1 MKPSFCIKV
10 LPLLLLAIILF
21 SAETLFGQSHTLS
34 GKITDERNRQPLAFV
49 NVVIND
55 GQQGVISDI
64 DGRYSI
70 TANEPITKV
79 KFSSIGYE
87 PKDINLQA
95 GQNKCNVALTPK
107 TFELGEV
114 TVEAGEN
121 PAHRIIDSLM
131 AHRKAN
137 NPNSLESYS
146 YHIYDKMVI
155 TVDSSSFGQ
164 AVAND
169 TAMQMADLHYFDSI
183 MKKSDLMV
191 METASEVMF
200 MAPDRKLQH
209 VLGTKI
215 AGMKEP
221 TFMYMVSSMQSVSFY
236 DETVSITGTDYVNP
250 ISRGSKTRY
259 FFTLESVNPIGQGD
273 SLYVISFHPMRGSSF
288 NGLRGTMTV
297 NSDGWA
303 LQSVKASPDVQ
314 DGLFKADI
322 QQLYQKVEGQWFPKQ
337 LNLNLIFPSMVVSM
351 DDASFPM
358 AAIGKSYLND
368 IEINPDISKRQ
379 FSDIEV
385 KVDPDAAFRDETFW
399 DAHRID
405 SLTERVKAT
414 YILVDSLTQGT
425 DIFDRVLG
433 MTEKLMTESAL
444 PFGYFNLD
452 LDHIINISSTRGVYL
467 GLGGNTNDRLSRWFS
482 INGSFGYWTRIK
494 SWDYGG
500 GMKLKLN
507 RQRQMELAFQYSHR
521 SEPMGEFGGMLELD
535 NGSVFSTDNY
545 KYTFYENIRTRRD
558 RFDLSYSTRF
568 AHHFKAYLSLSRS
581 HKHYTKQFYL
591 NPSDVQTEGRFTVA
605 ELKLRFAYKEK
616 FLSTPQGIRSLGTL
630 YPIVWVSYQHAFP
643 NVLGG
648 EYEYDR
654 FKFEASKNF
663 YTPYLGV
670 AKVLLQAGYATE
682 TCPVM
687 ETFNIL
693 GTYERVGIYSPGS
706 FSTMRLD
713 EFFCD
718 RFVALY
724 LSHNF
729 SGMLWKTN
737 SPVFKPELSIVTN
750 IGWGDMRRAEAYP
763 DKNFKTMEKGYFE
776 SGIVINGLL
785 ANPMAKLG
793 LGVFYRYGPYSLPN
807 VWDNFAW
814 KYSASIGF

>member
-1 MKPSFCIKV
+1 MKAPVGIKV
-10 LPLLLLAIILF
+10 FPLLLLVFFIF
-21 SAETLFGQSHTLS
+21 PAETLFGQSHILS

-70 TANEPITKV
+70 TAVEPITKV

-87 PKDINLQA
+87 PKEIALQA
-95 GQNKCNVALTPK
+95 DQKKYNVALSPM

-137 NPNSLESYS
+137 NPSSLDSYS
-146 YHIYDKMVI
+146 YNIYDKMVI
-155 TVDSSSFGQ
+155 TIDSSSFGQ

-169 TAMQMADLHYFDSI
+169 TAMEKTNLHYFDSI

-191 METASEVMF
+191 METASEVLF

-215 AGMKEP
+215 SGMKEP
-221 TFMYMVSSMQSVSFY
+221 TFMYLVNSMQSVSFY
-236 DETVSITGTDYVNP
+236 DETVNITGTDYVNP

-259 FFTLESVNPIGQGD
+259 FFTLESTHPIGQGD

-288 NGLRGTMTV
+288 NGLHGTMTV

-303 LQSVKASPDVQ
+303 LQSVKAAPDTQ
-314 DGLFKADI
+314 SGLFTADI
-322 QQLYQKVEGQWFPKQ
+322 QQLYQKVDGQWFPKQ

-351 DDASFPM
+351 DNSTFPM
-358 AAIGKSYLND
+358 AAIGKSYLD
-368 IEINPDISKRQ
+368 EIKINPDISKRQ
-379 FSDIEV
+379 FSDIEI
-385 KVDPDAAFRDETFW
+385 KVDPDAAYRDETFW

-433 MTEKLMTESAL
+433 LTDKLLTESAL
-444 PFGYFNLD
+444 PIGCFNLD
-452 LDHIINISSTRGVYL
+452 LDHIINFSSTRGVYL
-467 GLGGNTNDRLSRWFS
+467 GLGGSTNDRLSRWFS
-482 INGSFGYWTRIK
+482 IYGSFGYWTRIK

-500 GMKLKLN
+500 GLKLKLN
-507 RQRQMELAFQYSHR
+507 RQRQMELGLQYSHK

-535 NGSVFSTDNY
+535 NGSILSSNSY

-558 RFDLSYSTRF
+558 RFDLSFSSRF
-568 AHHFKAYLSLSRS
+568 AHHFKAYLNLSTS
-581 HKHYTKQFYL
+581 HKHYTEQFYL
-591 NPSDVQTEGRFTVA
+591 SPSDVQTEGRFTVA
-605 ELKLRFAYKEK
+605 EVKLRFAYKEK

-630 YPIVWVSYQHAFP
+630 YPIMWVAYQHAFP

-670 AKVLLQAGYATE
+670 AKVVMQVGYATE

-693 GTYERVGIYSPGS
+693 GTYEPFGVYSPGS
-706 FSTMRLD
+706 FSAMRLD

-718 RFVALY
+718 RFAALY

-737 SPVFKPELSIVTN
+737 HPLFKPELSIVTN
-750 IGWGDMRRAEAYP
+750 IGWGDMKRADAYP

-776 SGIVINGLL
+776 SGIVVDGLL
-785 ANPMAKLG
+785 ASPISKLG
-793 LGVFYRYGPYSLPN
+793 VGVFYRYGHYSLPK

-814 KYSASIGF
+814 KICATIDM

>member
-1 MKPSFCIKV
+1 MKPFFSIKV
-10 LPLLLLAIILF
+10 FSLLFLTFFIF
-21 SAETLFGQSHTLS
+21 SVETLFGQSHTLS
-34 GKITDERNRQPLAFV
+34 GKITDERNHQPLAFV
-49 NVVIND
+49 NVVINE
-55 GQQGVISDI
+55 GLQGVISDI
-64 DGRYSI
+64 DGRYTI
-70 TANEPITKV
+70 TADEPILKA
-79 KFSSIGYE
+79 KFSSVGYE
-87 PKDINLQA
+87 TKEITLQA
-95 GQNKCNVALTPK
+95 GQKKCNVALTPM

-114 TVEAGEN
+114 VVDASEN

-146 YHIYDKMVI
+146 YNIYDKMVI

-169 TAMQMADLHYFDSI
+169 TAMEMTNLHYFDSI

-191 METASEVMF
+191 METASEVLF

-215 AGMKEP
+215 SGMKEP
-221 TFMYMVSSMQSVSFY
+221 TFMYMVNSMQSVSFY
-236 DETVSITGTDYVNP
+236 DETVSIVGTDYVNP
-250 ISRGSKTRY
+250 ISNGSKKRY
-259 FFTLESVNPIGQGD
+259 FFTLESVHPIGQGD
-273 SLYVISFHPMRGSSF
+273 SLYVISFHPMHGSSF

-303 LQSVKASPDVQ
+303 LQSVKAVPDGQ
-314 DGLFKADI
+314 GGLFKADI

-337 LNLNLIFPSMVVSM
+337 LNLNLVFPEMVVSM
-351 DDASFPM
+351 DNSTFPM
-358 AAIGKSYLND
+358 AAIGKSYLNN

-379 FSDIEV
+379 FSDIEI
-385 KVDPDAAFRDETFW
+385 KVDPNAAYRDEAFW
-399 DAHRID
+399 DEHRID

-433 MTEKLMTESAL
+433 LTDKLMTESAL
-444 PFGYFNLD
+444 PIGCINLD
-452 LDHIINISSTRGVYL
+452 IDRIVNYSETRGWYF
-467 GLGGNTNDRLSRWFS
+467 GIGGSTNDRLSRWFS
-482 INGSFGYWTRIK
+482 VNGSFGYWTRIK

-500 GMKLKLN
+500 GLKLKLN
-507 RQRQMELAFQYSHR
+507 RQRQMDLGFQYSHK
-521 SEPMGEFGGMLELD
+521 SEPMAEFGGMLEMES
-535 NGSVFSTDNY
+535 GSQLSSSNY

-558 RFDLSYSTRF
+558 RFDLSFSSRF
-568 AHHFKAYLSLSRS
+568 AHHFKAYLNLSTS
-581 HKHYTKQFYL
+581 HKHYTEQFYL

-605 ELKLRFAYKEK
+605 EVKLRFAYKEK

-630 YPIVWVSYQHAFP
+630 YPIVWASYQHAFP

-670 AKVLLQAGYATE
+670 SKIIVQAGYATE

-693 GTYERVGIYSPGS
+693 GTYEPFGVYSPGS
-706 FSTMRLD
+706 FSAMRLD

-737 SPVFKPELSIVTN
+737 YQLFKPELSVITN
-750 IGWGDMRRAEAYP
+750 IGWGDMKRADAFP

-776 SGIVINGLL
+776 SGIVIDGLL
-785 ANPMAKLG
+785 ASPISKLG
-793 LGVFYRYGPYSLPN
+793 AGVFYRYGHYSLPN

-814 KYSASIGF
+814 KISATIDM

>member
-1 MKPSFCIKV
+1 MKPSFGIRV
-10 LPLLLLAIILF
+10 PSFLLLAFFIF
-21 SAETLFGQSHTLS
+21 SAEMLFGQSYSLS
-34 GKITDERNRQPLAFV
+34 GRITDERNRQPLAFV
-49 NVVIND
+49 NVVINE
-55 GQQGVISDI
+55 GQQGTISDI
-64 DGRYSI
+64 DGKYSI
-70 TANEPITKV
+70 TADKPVTKV

-87 PKDINLQA
+87 PKEIVLQA
-95 GQNKCNVALTPK
+95 DQKKCNVALKPM
-107 TFELGEV
+107 TFELDEV

-137 NPNSLESYS
+137 NPNSLNSYS
-146 YHIYDKMVI
+146 YNIYDKMVI

-164 AVAND
+164 AIAND
-169 TAMQMADLHYFDSI
+169 TAMEMTSLHYFDSI

-191 METASEVMF
+191 METASEVLF

-215 AGMKEP
+215 SGMKEP
-221 TFMYMVSSMQSVSFY
+221 TFMYLVNSMQSVSFY

-259 FFTLESVNPIGQGD
+259 FFTLESTHPIGQGD
-273 SLYVISFHPMRGSSF
+273 SLYVISFHPMRGSTF
-288 NGLRGTMTV
+288 NGLRGTITV

-303 LQSVKASPDVQ
+303 LQSVKAEPNEQAV
-314 DGLFKADI
+314 LFTADI

-337 LNLNLIFPSMVVSM
+337 LNLNLIFPSMVVAV
-351 DDASFPM
+351 DGNAFPM
-358 AAIGKSYLND
+358 AAVGKSYLSD

-379 FSDIEV
+379 FSDIEI
-385 KVDPDAAFRDETFW
+385 KVDPDAAYRDETFW
-399 DAHRID
+399 DKHRID

-433 MTEKLMTESAL
+433 LTDKLLTESAL
-444 PFGYFNLD
+444 PIGCINLD
-452 LDHIINISSTRGVYL
+452 LDRIVNYSETRGWYF
-467 GLGGNTNDRLSRWFS
+467 GLGGSTNDQLSRWFS
-482 INGSFGYWTRIK
+482 LNGSFGYWTRIK

-500 GMKLKLN
+500 GLKLKLN
-507 RQRQMELAFQYSHR
+507 RQRQLELGFQYSHK
-521 SEPMGEFGGMLELD
+521 SEPMGEFGGMLELE
-535 NGSVFSTDNY
+535 NGSQLSPTNY

-558 RFDLSYSTRF
+558 RYDLSFSSRF
-568 AHHFKAYLSLSRS
+568 AYHFKAYLNLSTS
-581 HKHYTKQFYL
+581 HKHYNKQFYL
-591 NPSDVQTEGRFTVA
+591 SPSETVNEGRFTVA

-616 FLSTPQGIRSLGTL
+616 FLSTPQGIRSMGTL
-630 YPIVWVSYQHAFP
+630 YPIVWMSYQHAFP
-643 NVLGG
+643 NILGG

-654 FKFEASKNF
+654 FKLEASKNI

-670 AKVLLQAGYATE
+670 AKVILQAGYATE
-682 TCPVM
+682 SCPVM

-693 GTYERVGIYSPGS
+693 GTYEPFGVYSPGS
-706 FSTMRLD
+706 FSAMRLD

-729 SGMLWKTN
+729 SGMLRKTD
-737 SPVFKPELSIVTN
+737 SQWFKPELSVITN
-750 IGWGDMRRAEAYP
+750 IGWGDMKRADAFP
-763 DKNFKTMEKGYFE
+763 DKNFNTMEKGYFE
-776 SGIVINGLL
+776 SGFVVDGLL
-785 ANPMAKLG
+785 ATPLTKVGA
-793 LGVFYRYGPYSLPN
+793 GVFYRYGSYSLPN

-814 KYSASIGF
+814 KWSAIIDL

>member
-433 MTEKLMTESAL
+433 VTEKLMTESAL
-444 PFGYFNLD
+444 PIGWFNLD
-452 LDHIINISSTRGVYL
+452 IDHIINISSTRGVYL
-467 GLGGNTNDRLSRWFS
+467 GLGGSTNDRLSRWFS

-568 AHHFKAYLSLSRS
+568 AHHFKAYLNLSRS
-581 HKHYTKQFYL
+581 HKHYTEQFYL

-693 GTYERVGIYSPGS
+693 GTYERFGMYSPGS

>member
-10 LPLLLLAIILF
+10 LPLLLLATILF

-70 TANEPITKV
+70 AANEPITKV

-87 PKDINLQA
+87 PKEVTLQA
-95 GQNKCNVALTPK
+95 DQKKCNVALTPM

-368 IEINPDISKRQ
+368 IEINPDISNRQ

-433 MTEKLMTESAL
+433 VTEKLMTESAL
-444 PFGYFNLD
+444 PIGCFNLD
-452 LDHIINISSTRGVYL
+452 LDHIINYSTIRGWYF
-467 GLGGNTNDRLSRWFS
+467 GLGGSTNDRLSRWFS
-482 INGSFGYWTRIK
+482 LNGSFGYWTRIK

-500 GMKLKLN
+500 GLKLKLN
-507 RQRQMELAFQYSHR
+507 RQRQMELAFQYSHK

-535 NGSVFSTDNY
+535 NGSILSTDNY

-568 AHHFKAYLSLSRS
+568 AHHFKAYLNLSRS
-581 HKHYTKQFYL
+581 HKHYTEQFYL
-591 NPSDVQTEGRFTVA
+591 TPSEAPIEGRFTVA

-616 FLSTPQGIRSLGTL
+616 FLSTPQGIRTLGTL
-630 YPIVWVSYQHAFP
+630 YPIVWVSYQHAFHG
-643 NVLGG
+643 VLGG

-663 YTPYLGV
+663 YTRYLGV
-670 AKVLLQAGYATE
+670 AKVLVQAGYATE

-693 GTYERVGIYSPGS
+693 GTYEPFGVYSPGS
-706 FSTMRLD
+706 FSAMRLD

-718 RFVALY
+718 RFAALY

-737 SPVFKPELSIVTN
+737 HPLFKPELSIVTN
-750 IGWGDMRRAEAYP
+750 IGWGDMKRADAYP

-776 SGIVINGLL
+776 SGIVVDGLL
-785 ANPMAKLG
+785 ASPISKLG
-793 LGVFYRYGPYSLPN
+793 VGVFYRYGHYSLPK

-814 KYSASIGF
+814 KICATIDM